1 MHRLLYNH
9 TYTAILEECYTH
21 REFNLG
27 SYIFSIILGIFG
39 ILLIVFNTCISII
52 WIIYIIG
59 WKTTKVS
66 YDHNV
71 HTEGILHLTVDLPI
85 KNSNT
90 NNIVTATTTTT
101 TTTTIV
107 PDCMTHNTINRNFY
121 KPVWPKCSLRISTQ
135 IYIFSIIICDL
146 VGHMS
151 SVLRFTVLSM
161 TGKDLRLLFG
171 ESMCRIQL
179 YLSFSS
185 TSISG
190 WQFVFLCFERCYILS
205 RPKSNYTLTPK
216 IYWSA
221 MMLTIFTLITTF
233 IVDAYVFLPNENVC
247 KMYYYNPVLLTIK
260 VVYTLLLPA
269 MMIIISSVILLVF
282 LIKMKIHIRN
292 INLSGRCC
300 NNHNRLNI
308 KERILVAK
316 RMFIIAICHLIL
328 QTITVVF
335 VKTVEKYCCYYTSE
349 KILEIT
355 DYMYILLNLLRWS
368 THSLRSFLLITGSSI
383 INHDVKLILNIFK
396 INIKSFLN
404 I

>member
-1 MHRLLYNH
+1 
-9 TYTAILEECYTH
+9 
-21 REFNLG
+21 
-27 SYIFSIILGIFG
+27 
-39 ILLIVFNTCISII
+39 
-52 WIIYIIG
+52 
-59 WKTTKVS
+59 
-66 YDHNV
+66 
-71 HTEGILHLTVDLPI
+71 
-85 KNSNT
+85 
-90 NNIVTATTTTT
+90 
-101 TTTTIV
+101 
-107 PDCMTHNTINRNFY
+107 
-121 KPVWPKCSLRISTQ
+121 
-135 IYIFSIIICDL
+135 
-146 VGHMS
+146 MS

-233 IVDAYVFLPNENVC
+233 IVDAYVFLPNEN
-247 KMYYYNPVLLTIK
+247 
-260 VVYTLLLPA
+260 
-269 MMIIISSVILLVF
+269 
-282 LIKMKIHIRN
+282 
-292 INLSGRCC
+292 
-300 NNHNRLNI
+300 
-308 KERILVAK
+308 
-316 RMFIIAICHLIL
+316 
-328 QTITVVF
+328 TITVIF